1 MEKYSDLEQA
11 LRDPS
16 LAIISD
22 QITTLSE
29 LNRVYLKYRALLSIQ
44 KRFSNYYSNEFLGHS
59 VPEMYVLVKDKLKPE
74 NDGFEDRQ
82 LPNETLIVSE
92 PDLYYKEESF
102 NSGDT
107 NICFVLG
114 HSGSGKSM
122 MARTLLGD
130 EIDHIELDDL
140 LLTKDHFTMD
150 ELKGYSDLF
159 YRFFTGE
166 GAKYY
171 IGVEQRDSIP
181 KEEYEDKVF
190 IDFVRFAME
199 YAKQHREKKF
209 IIDGIWIYLYF
220 DDPSVFADYAVF
232 IKGTSFLKSKI
243 RAAKREMQRDKETLQ
258 DRKQMFGR
266 EVRNYLLDEDKINR
280 YRSFFGDSPY
290 TIFREETSEA
300 DKNAEAVINELN
312 GIDRCFVNNDTDGI
326 NEIMKRA
333 EADPALSNWNKLRIV
348 NECKLA
354 LFDLRM
360 YNGHQNENEMITPID
375 PDCDSVNGHHLT

>member
-1 MEKYSDLEQA
+1 MGKYADLEQA

-122 MARTLLGD
+122 MSSTLFGD
-130 EIDHIELDDL
+130 AIDHIDLDDL
-140 LLTKDHFTMD
+140 LLTKVHFTLD
-150 ELKGYSDLF
+150 EL
-159 YRFFTGE
+159 
-166 GAKYY
+166 
-171 IGVEQRDSIP
+171 
-181 KEEYEDKVF
+181 
-190 IDFVRFAME
+190 
-199 YAKQHREKKF
+199 
-209 IIDGIWIYLYF
+209 
-220 DDPSVFADYAVF
+220 
-232 IKGTSFLKSKI
+232 
-243 RAAKREMQRDKETLQ
+243 
-258 DRKQMFGR
+258 
-266 EVRNYLLDEDKINR
+266 
-280 YRSFFGDSPY
+280 
-290 TIFREETSEA
+290 
-300 DKNAEAVINELN
+300 
-312 GIDRCFVNNDTDGI
+312 
-326 NEIMKRA
+326 
-333 EADPALSNWNKLRIV
+333 
-348 NECKLA
+348 
-354 LFDLRM
+354 
-360 YNGHQNENEMITPID
+360 
-375 PDCDSVNGHHLT
+375 